1 MYKIEVQYS
10 GNLPGSTGQ
19 SPGNIS
25 SYIYNEIEKLNFS
38 LSGLKQDLDVKTAE
52 LQVDYIERVQ
62 VAYSNAVDLMSLVF
76 RESTASFELPLP
88 YGVDSVYVP
97 FPNLL
102 LEKPS
107 ILDVSIEN
115 DADNIIYSYKTS
127 QVTDSGFFVDFSD
140 NLNSYNYVLR
150 VYAGIN
156 QYSILEKIN
165 QQDPY

>member
-1 MYKIEVQYS
+1 
-10 GNLPGSTGQ
+10 
-19 SPGNIS
+19 
-25 SYIYNEIEKLNFS
+25 
-38 LSGLKQDLDVKTAE
+38 
-52 LQVDYIERVQ
+52 
-62 VAYSNAVDLMSLVF
+62 MSLVF